1 MKTVIDDYFYDADK
15 DRQLEVR
22 QGYALSDI
30 IKLMKDMLNNKTLVH
45 NSPVLRWSLLNFAI
59 KVGTSGDLM
68 ATKLKDSEKIDPVVA
83 LLIAL
88 ETAIRKG
95 FKR

>member
-1 MKTVIDDYFYDADK
+1 M
-15 DRQLEVR
+15 R

-30 IKLMKDMLNNKTLVH
+30 IKLMKDMLNNKTLLR
-45 NSPVLRWSLLNFAI
+45 NSHVLRWSLLNFAI

-83 LLIAL
+83 LIIAL
-88 ETAIRKG
+88 DTAIRKG
-95 FKR
+95 LKR